1 MKTRWCDYHEVY
13 EPIDYFYPSPYYDGI
28 SMICRKAKE
37 VGLTNIHRKPWLKY
51 TDDELKSFFEEY
63 KNATNLKQFCKSKN
77 WQ

>member
-37 VGLTNIHRKPWLKY
+37 EKLTTSVKRSQKKKRLEQMFNGG
-51 TDDELKSFFEEY
+51 
-63 KNATNLKQFCKSKN
+63 
-77 WQ
+77 